1 MRHTKDVGQ
10 GSHSKQQRQCPRFH
24 GPVSLEAPHHGA
36 PQHHSGTK
44 PQEPPG
50 MCQRRESIKEF
61 DQRGGIVGVG
71 TGDVRSKEVLK
82 GLAYAPAE
90 TCPGQEAQRD
100 TAGCENEVFHDAA
113 KGKGVEEMWV
123 G

>member
-10 GSHSKQQRQCPRFH
+10 GSHSKQQRQRPRFH
-24 GPVSLEAPHHGA
+24 GPVSLEAPHQGA
-36 PQHHSGTK
+36 SQHHSGTK

-50 MCQRRESIKEF
+50 MCQRRERLEEF

-82 GLAYAPAE
+82 GLTYAPTEAR
-90 TCPGQEAQRD
+90 PGQEAQGD
-100 TAGCENEVFHDAA
+100 TAGCEKEVFHDAE
-113 KGKGVEEMWV
+113 KGKGVEEMRV